1 MNIVFLKLY
10 ITGEIN
16 NKFYNSQEIG
26 LAKAVTEIH
35 PEHRVDII
43 LLSNACSHEEVNDIS
58 DRISVHV
65 LPAKGIGH
73 HGILDLSILLK
84 LKVDL
89 VHFMA
94 DNMLYAPNVIR
105 YCKKNNIRCHLYI
118 GTLYTDSNNWIK
130 KEVNKML
137 IGRNIRAYRTVPV
150 YVKTPAVQKQCTQH
164 GISAKLAPVGIGTE
178 DTVLSTLSAQEIRS
192 EYHLPLDKKIMLFV
206 GRLESYKH
214 PQDAVKLLGELDD
227 NHHLLIVGKGSL
239 GSDIEQMIQSKMLTD
254 RVTVLPTVP
263 NAKMRDIYKACDYY
277 VNFNPDEIY
286 GMAILEAMC
295 HKCPVIAIKAPG
307 PDFIINSGESGYICV
322 SLVDMCDIITM
333 LDKDKELAVAITDSA
348 RDRILSDFVWTKVA
362 GCFEDF

>member
-10 ITGEIN
+10 ITGEVN

-26 LAKAVTEIH
+26 LAKAVTELH

-43 LLSNACSHEEVNDIS
+43 LLSKNCSHEEVNCIS

-73 HGILDLSILLK
+73 HGILDLSILLNWNA
-84 LKVDL
+84 DL

-105 YCKKNNIRCHLYI
+105 YCKKNNIGCHLYI

-130 KEVNKML
+130 KAVNRML
-137 IGRNIRAYRTVPV
+137 IGRNIKAYRTVPV
-150 YVKTPAVQKQCTQH
+150 YAKTPAVQKQCAMY
-164 GISAKLAPVGIGTE
+164 GISAKLAPVGIGAE
-178 DTVLSTLSAQEIRS
+178 DTVLSTRSIREIRN
-192 EYHLPLDKKIMLFV
+192 EYQLPADRKIMLFV

-214 PQDAVKLLGELDD
+214 PQDAIELLEELDD

-239 GSDIEQMIQSKMLTD
+239 GSDIEQMVQSKKLTD
-254 RVTVLPTVP
+254 RVTILSTVP

-295 HKCPVIAIKAPG
+295 HRCPVIAIKAPG

-322 SLVDMCDIITM
+322 SLADMCDIITM
-333 LDKDKELAVAITDSA
+333 LDTDRELAAAVADSA
-348 RDRILSDFVWTKVA
+348 RSRVLSDFVWNKVA

>member
-43 LLSNACSHEEVNDIS
+43 LLSKSCSQEEINCIS

-73 HGILDLSILLK
+73 HGYLDLSILLK
-84 LKVDL
+84 LRADL

-105 YCKKNNIRCHLYI
+105 YCKKNNIGCHLYI

-150 YVKTPAVQKQCTQH
+150 YAKTPAVQKQCIEH

-178 DTVLSTLSAQEIRS
+178 DTVLSTRSAQEIRS
-192 EYHLPLDKKIMLFV
+192 EYHIPLDKKIMLFV

-214 PQDAVKLLGELDD
+214 PQDAIKLLEELDD

-263 NAKMRDIYKACDYY
+263 NAKMRDIYMACDYY

-295 HKCPVIAIKAPG
+295 HECPVLAIDAPG
-307 PDFIINSGESGYICV
+307 PEFLLDDNETGFLCESVEEMV
-322 SLVDMCDIITM
+322 S
-333 LDKDKELAVAITDSA
+333 
-348 RDRILSDFVWTKVA
+348 RILNIAEDPQLYDNVRKASRDKVLNCFTWNKTA
-362 GCFEDF
+362 YCFEDF